1 MKCRICGRESTS
13 GFCELHEM
21 AYDNLLE
28 GYKDWK
34 NALNLAWT
42 SYLRKV
48 MMNPNTGLWA
58 KEVAQELV
66 SESSGRNQDPESNS

>member
-1 MKCRICGRESTS
+1 MKCKICGRESTI

-21 AYDNLLE
+21 AYDNLLK

-34 NALNLAWT
+34 KALNLTWT

-66 SESSGRNQDPESNS
+66 SESSGRNQDPESHS

>member
-1 MKCRICGRESTS
+1 MECRICGKESIS

-34 NALNLAWT
+34 KALNLAWT

>member
-1 MKCRICGRESTS
+1 MKCRICGKESTS

-34 NALNLAWT
+34 KALNLAWT